1 MTGVAVSDETGT
13 HNADRSFAGFISY
26 GRPDQP
32 WVRTLAENL
41 ERAGLRMWFDEW
53 EVQFGQ
59 NIVHRM
65 DAGIRDSRLG
75 IVVVSPHSMAGGWV
89 GEEYA
94 AMLNRTVKGD
104 FRLIPVLLADA
115 EMPPML
121 ATRSWVDFRQTAD
134 PASYKAA
141 VRQLIAALR
150 GERPLRPA
158 VDGTIRPP
166 AGQAFVAEGP
176 RNATLRFRG
185 TAVTLTA
192 PDGKTVTGTAAGLD
206 WSAQQVLW
214 RMQRA
219 RARRPGGE
227 AAPLRA
233 AATAT
238 ATAEPLAQALRAA
251 GRMLG
256 ERLLPHEIATRLATE
271 VDAAVRAG
279 VSLRLALDLAE
290 DPTDATPETS
300 AETAA
305 LASEYAE
312 LPWETLTLPG
322 EDRPLVLHPS
332 VELHRTVSGLGP
344 TSAMGIPGPLRILA
358 VIASP
363 EHGGGELLD
372 YEAELARILD
382 AVEPARR
389 QGRGRAYVRI
399 LNWGSRE
406 AIHAALKQERFH
418 ILHISCH
425 ARPGELILE
434 TATGEADPVDAS
446 TFATKILIR
455 DRGVPLVVLAGCS
468 TALAARGTPSPA
480 GEGDGEGSGEGEAQL
495 PALAR
500 GLLAHGVPAV
510 LAMTT
515 SVSDLYATE
524 LTSRLYAEL
533 AGREVVDPLAALSDA
548 RRAVEAQRAAL
559 PESELRAL
567 LRSLRGARTGVVIH
581 GLGGVGKSTLAAQ
594 LVTTAGGDDDPG
606 LLVSLTGLVAVDQ
619 ILLTVADRLH
629 SWCLARELPERDVL
643 RALVGE
649 LRSGQTAWR
658 RRLDLLAEHLLP
670 RASVTLLLDNAEDV
684 LTRTA
689 PAAEER
695 YRQALT
701 LNEELG
707 NRAGIARSTSQI
719 GILYTE
725 QKRAAEAVPYNL
737 ASLSI
742 RLEIESPEAGIN
754 LHWLRRQREMIGEK
768 EFRVILGEHV
778 DPGIV
783 SALLGLPDRPAD
795 QAE

>member
-1 MTGVAVSDETGT
+1 
-13 HNADRSFAGFISY
+13 
-26 GRPDQP
+26 
-32 WVRTLAENL
+32 
-41 ERAGLRMWFDEW
+41 
-53 EVQFGQ
+53 
-59 NIVHRM
+59 
-65 DAGIRDSRLG
+65 
-75 IVVVSPHSMAGGWV
+75 
-89 GEEYA
+89 
-94 AMLNRTVKGD
+94 
-104 FRLIPVLLADA
+104 
-115 EMPPML
+115 
-121 ATRSWVDFRQTAD
+121 
-134 PASYKAA
+134 
-141 VRQLIAALR
+141 
-150 GERPLRPA
+150 
-158 VDGTIRPP
+158 
-166 AGQAFVAEGP
+166 
-176 RNATLRFRG
+176 
-185 TAVTLTA
+185 
-192 PDGKTVTGTAAGLD
+192 
-206 WSAQQVLW
+206 
-214 RMQRA
+214 MQRA

-290 DPTDATPETS
+290 DPADATPETS
-300 AETAA
+300 AETPEASAEAAA
-305 LASEYAE
+305 LAREYAE

-363 EHGGGELLD
+363 ERGGGELLD

-455 DRGVPLVVLAGCS
+455 DRGIPLVVLAGCS

-480 GEGDGEGSGEGEAQL
+480 GEGEGEGEGAGEGEAQL

-548 RRAVEAQRAAL
+548 RRAVEAERAAL
-559 PESELRAL
+559 PESELRAALAEWATSTLYLRGPSLPLYDPAVKVEEITEPVGPLLAGGIVARRVGEFVGRRAELRAL
-567 LRSLRGARTGVVIH
+567 LRSLRGERTGVVIH

-594 LVTTAGGDDDPG
+594 LVTTAGDDGPG

-629 SWCLARELPERDVL
+629 SWCLAHEFPERDVL

-684 LTRTA
+684 LTPDGPGSGQAFLDGDLGAFLAAWLALPGRAKLVVTSRFPLPVNTA
-689 PAAEER
+689 TARRLHSHHLGPLSKAESRKLLWRLPA
-695 YRQALT
+695 L
-701 LNEELG
+701 
-707 NRAGIARSTSQI
+707 
-719 GILYTE
+719 
-725 QKRAAEAVPYNL
+725 
-737 ASLSI
+737 
-742 RLEIESPEAGIN
+742 RL
-754 LHWLRRQREMIGEK
+754 
-768 EFRVILGEHV
+768 
-778 DPGIV
+778 
-783 SALLGLPDRPAD
+783 LPPAD
-795 QAE
+795 QARAIADVGGHPRTLEYLDALLAGGAARFTDIAGKLEDALHSRGITNPAAWFATTAGDLDRALAEAVTLAVDDILLDDLLARLDGLPHARRLLDGAAVYRLPVDRIGLAWQISDEVERPPLDPTEVSQLTEIATLLRQA

>member
-1 MTGVAVSDETGT
+1 M
-13 HNADRSFAGFISY
+13 
-26 GRPDQP
+26 
-32 WVRTLAENL
+32 RTLAENL

-89 GEEYA
+89 AEEYA

-150 GERPLRPA
+150 GERAPRPA

-166 AGQAFVAEGP
+166 PGQAFVAEGP

-192 PDGKTVTGTAAGLD
+192 PDGETVTGTAAGLD

-271 VDAAVRAG
+271 VGAAVRAG

-300 AETAA
+300 AETPEASAEAAA

-363 EHGGGELLD
+363 ERGGGELLD
-372 YEAELARILD
+372 HEAELARILD

-480 GEGDGEGSGEGEAQL
+480 GEGEGEGAGEGEAQL

-510 LAMTT
+510 RAMTT

-559 PESELRAL
+559 AEWATPTLY
-567 LRSLRGARTGVVIH
+567 LRGPCCVRCVARGPVSSST

-629 SWCLARELPERDVL
+629 SWCLAHELPERDVL

-684 LTRTA
+684 LTPDGPGCRRTL
-689 PAAEER
+689 PPIPHPR
-695 YRQALT
+695 RGTRQP
-701 LNEELG
+701 
-707 NRAGIARSTSQI
+707 RRH
-719 GILYTE
+719 
-725 QKRAAEAVPYNL
+725 RH
-737 ASLSI
+737 
-742 RLEIESPEAGIN
+742 
-754 LHWLRRQREMIGEK
+754 LH
-768 EFRVILGEHV
+768 
-778 DPGIV
+778 
-783 SALLGLPDRPAD
+783 LPDRRPVYR
-795 QAE
+795 AETSGGSRSLQPREPFHPPWDRISRSRDRSALAATAAGDARREGISSGSR